1 MGLAGKNFKV
11 SQSPLTFQVSFG
23 AEFPVEVQAANNNVG
38 IEYFNDRIYIGFRS
52 VKGLKAPLFFSDLII
67 HYSGLGLKNPDLAP
81 THFATNETEMILA
94 SAIFDPSNGDIEN
107 LKWEHEKTITMDSD
121 MREPYFLALDGSL
134 IFYFFKAG
142 TNPIAFEPDFIYST
156 RFSRLYG
163 CTNWFKKYQKTF
175 LSNFE

>member
-1 MGLAGKNFKV
+1 M
-11 SQSPLTFQVSFG
+11 
-23 AEFPVEVQAANNNVG
+23 
-38 IEYFNDRIYIGFRS
+38 
-52 VKGLKAPLFFSDLII
+52 I
-67 HYSGLGLKNPDLAP
+67 HYSGLGLRISDLAP

-163 CTNWFKKYQKTF
+163 CTNWFKNSRKPF
-175 LSNFE
+175 